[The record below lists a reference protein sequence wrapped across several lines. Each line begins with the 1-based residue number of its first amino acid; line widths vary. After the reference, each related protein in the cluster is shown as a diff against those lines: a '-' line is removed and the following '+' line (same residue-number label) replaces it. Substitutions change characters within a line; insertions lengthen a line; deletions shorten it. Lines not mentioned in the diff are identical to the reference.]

1 MKRIILLSLS
11 IIFLLN
17 GCVEN
22 QPKVIYKDCKLPK
35 LPTYKP
41 PKSHKFSVKKVDENR
56 SIIKTNTLLELVR
69 NNKRLRSINY
79 KYTLLIKK
87 LNKIYGGHK

>member
-1 MKRIILLSLS
+1 MKKTILLSLS
-11 IIFLLN
+11 IIFLLS
-17 GCVEN
+17 GCVET

-87 LNKIYGGHK
+87 LNKIYGGNK